1 MRKLQLLVSM
11 LVTGSL
17 IGSLATAA
25 SADDGLYLPEYGTL
39 AEHNQWST
47 KAITVDKVAEL
58 GIRGAGVKIAVLD
71 SGIALNTPG
80 INNKLYAYK
89 DFLPSQ
95 QPLPD
100 HGTQTAS
107 VISSEY
113 DAATGL
119 RGVAPD
125 AQLIVGRVCFMS
137 SCDSVAIRKGIY
149 WAIEQGAQI
158 ISLSIGGPA
167 DPILNAVISSAV
179 SQGVLVVSA
188 AGNNGCQAMAS
199 WGMNRFCR
207 QGVIS
212 EQYSASYTLPGL
224 ISAGAIDQTRARA
237 NFSSW
242 GPNVDLMAP
251 GVNNITYDPAGATNG
266 FGGTSAAT
274 PLIAGVAALVLS
286 IEPDLDPEQVQAILQ
301 STTSPALAKKPK
313 VWDSCQQSPE
323 TNAWTCNNQV
333 DNDFP
338 QEYFTG
344 AGIVDALAAVKL
356 TKELTQG
363 NLLPSAAVSVE
374 GTDMTVS
381 WSGGEADLYSNNK
394 LVKANATSG
403 FVISGGHSQSYSF
416 QIRRGELA
424 SEPTLVVLQN
434 TITPSAPVVTD
445 SFARTYEIGITTT
458 DLSNELDQLESTFD
472 QIGAVFELE
481 NGQQIPCK
489 GYSPSPPDAEKV
501 FSFLCPAENLVAPV
515 LGTFRLLNKYSRL
528 GPGTEVSIP
537 NILQTTPILDVV
549 STYISSDEILFDWP
563 EVEGAQSYA
572 YRHLSSTA
580 DKLCT
585 TESFFSVKGKL
596 SQPSVFELQARSGED
611 CTGVTIA
618 ESETLPYVLLS
629 PRPEKPTGIT
639 VKINEITF
647 VQFDIPNAQSSDQ
660 WRIYRSDGAVVRIPA
675 GQRIAMG
682 IQPNENVNGKT
693 FTYRIMQVISDT
705 YGEVW
710 SELSEPISVTIKELE
725 APSKTNCKISRSSG
739 SVACLV
745 TPNHVVDSTL
755 VEYLDFNGD
764 LIASTRLKN
773 VSDNNSQIPILEST
787 FSYAAA
793 FVRVS
798 AITGQPHEWMRRG
811 SSTTVKVRN
820 SLSGVTFISR

>member
-1 MRKLQLLVSM
+1 MKKHKFLVSLFVTTS
-11 LVTGSL
+11 LV
-17 IGSLATAA
+17 GSLATSA
-25 SADDGLYLPEYGTL
+25 SAEDNFYLPEYGTL

-71 SGIALNTPG
+71 SGIALTTPG
-80 INNKLYAYK
+80 INSKLYAYK

-137 SCDSVAIRKGIY
+137 SCDSVAIRKGIN
-149 WAIEQGAQI
+149 WAMEQGAQI

-167 DPILNAVISSAV
+167 DPILNAVVTNAV

-286 IEPDLDPEQVQAILQ
+286 INPDLNPEQVQAILQ

-323 TNAWTCNNQV
+323 TNAWTCDNQV

-356 TKELTQG
+356 TQQLTQG
-363 NLLPSAAVSVE
+363 SLLAAPTVSVD
-374 GTDMTVS
+374 GTDITVS
-381 WSGGEADLYSNNK
+381 WSGGAADLYANNK

-403 FVISGGHSQSYSF
+403 FVISGGQSQSYSV
-416 QIRRGELA
+416 QIRRDAIE
-424 SEPTLVVLQN
+424 SEPKLVVLQN
-434 TITPSAPVVTD
+434 TIIPSAPDVTRA
-445 SFARTYEIGITTT
+445 FARTYEIGITTT
-458 DLSNELDQLESTFD
+458 DLANELDQLKSTFD
-472 QIGAVFELE
+472 QIGGVFELE
-481 NGQQIPCK
+481 NGKQFPCK
-489 GYSPSPPDAEKV
+489 GYSPSPPDAEKIY
-501 FSFLCPAENLVAPV
+501 SFLCPAQNLIAPIQ
-515 LGTFRLLNKYSRL
+515 GSFRLLNKHSRL
-528 GPGTEVSIP
+528 GPGTPVIINSVVQSIPMLEVS
-537 NILQTTPILDVV
+537 
-549 STYISSDEILFDWP
+549 STYLSSDEIFFDWP
-563 EVEGAQSYA
+563 EVEGAKSYA

-585 TESFFSVKGKL
+585 TDSFFSVKGKL

-611 CTGVTIA
+611 CAGETIA

-629 PRPEKPTGIT
+629 PRPDKPTGIT
-639 VKINEITF
+639 VKINEITH
-647 VQFDIPNAQSSDQ
+647 VEFDVPNAQPTDQ

-682 IQPNENVNGKT
+682 MQPNENVNGKT
-693 FTYRIMQVISDT
+693 FTYRIMQVIADT

-710 SELSEPISVTIKELE
+710 SELSDPISVTIKDLD
-725 APSKTNCKISRSSG
+725 APSKTNCKISSSRG
-739 SVACLV
+739 SVLCSL
-745 TPNHVVDSTL
+745 TPNLVVDSTL

-764 LIASTRLKN
+764 LLSSIRLKN
-773 VSDNNSQIPILEST
+773 VSERNEQIPTLEST
-787 FSYAAA
+787 FSYGAS

-798 AITGQPHEWMRRG
+798 AIVGQPHEWMRRG

-820 SLSGVTFISR
+820 SLNGVMFITR